1 MQRRPNPS
9 ARRGTLV
16 RLTRKGKADIDRAMP
31 AHLANQEHL
40 LQSLA
45 MSEGRTLERLLGR
58 LLAGLERS
66 TADANGV
73 RTVAA
78 ESARVRLDLVA
89 DRTCPRFR

>member
-1 MQRRPNPS
+1 
-9 ARRGTLV
+9 
-16 RLTRKGKADIDRAMP
+16 
-31 AHLANQEHL
+31 
-40 LQSLA
+40 
-45 MSEGRTLERLLGR
+45 MSERRTLERLLGR

-89 DRTCPRFR
+89 DRSCPRFR